1 MTTSETLSPNNNDEK
16 PSSLVGLRR
25 LLKVLEYIFLDAFAA
40 TVIITFVAKDNQL
53 FITLDAVFL
62 AGFVFLLLFNQQ
74 YFSAKDKAERERKYE
89 QLLDSPKIS
98 DERLQLE
105 RENALRYC
113 QKLVEDYGNTRK
125 NARNCYYF
133 LQISTIIFSG
143 VTPVLVLVD
152 KLDTGP
158 VWLNWLPVILPALAS
173 IFASFS
179 TSFPLETRWKE
190 SNKIVEN
197 LEAEQEKFTL
207 RITKLYMDTLKLDEG
222 GETLQKTEEQIQ
234 QMEKQA
240 IASFINRVNDIHLN
254 QVESEIEKPEQ
265 PDTNQTGETTTN

>member
-133 LQISTIIFSG
+133 LQISTII
-143 VTPVLVLVD
+143 
-152 KLDTGP
+152 
-158 VWLNWLPVILPALAS
+158 
-173 IFASFS
+173 
-179 TSFPLETRWKE
+179 
-190 SNKIVEN
+190 
-197 LEAEQEKFTL
+197 
-207 RITKLYMDTLKLDEG
+207 
-222 GETLQKTEEQIQ
+222 
-234 QMEKQA
+234 
-240 IASFINRVNDIHLN
+240 
-254 QVESEIEKPEQ
+254 
-265 PDTNQTGETTTN
+265 

>member
-1 MTTSETLSPNNNDEK
+1 
-16 PSSLVGLRR
+16 
-25 LLKVLEYIFLDAFAA
+25 
-40 TVIITFVAKDNQL
+40 
-53 FITLDAVFL
+53 
-62 AGFVFLLLFNQQ
+62 
-74 YFSAKDKAERERKYE
+74 
-89 QLLDSPKIS
+89 
-98 DERLQLE
+98 
-105 RENALRYC
+105 
-113 QKLVEDYGNTRK
+113 
-125 NARNCYYF
+125 
-133 LQISTIIFSG
+133 
-143 VTPVLVLVD
+143 VLVLVD

-265 PDTNQTGETTTN
+265 PDTNQTGETPTN